1 MIGEDGAMIK
11 PLLAALCALS
21 AAAASPAD
29 AATRNFAITSF
40 DRVRIDGPY
49 RVRLATG
56 VAPFASATGSAQA
69 LDAIALDVQG
79 RTLVVHVNRGAW
91 GGFSGQSAG
100 PVTIDLGTH
109 DLNAAWLNGSG
120 SLAIDR
126 VSGLSFDLSVQ
137 GSGLA
142 SIDQVSVDQ
151 LRVGLGGAASAR
163 LAGSALRL
171 SATVRGASSLD
182 AAALAMKD
190 ITVSAEGPAIVKG
203 AVSGTAKVDAFG
215 VAAVTLTGSPACVVK
230 TQGSAT
236 VEGCRE
242 AQ

>member
-1 MIGEDGAMIK
+1 MTR

-21 AAAASPAD
+21 AAAPAD
-29 AATRNFAITSF
+29 AASRNFAITSF

-49 RVRLATG
+49 RVHLATG
-56 VAPFASATGSAQA
+56 VPPFASATGSAQA

-79 RTLVVHVNRGAW
+79 RTLVIHVNRGTW
-91 GGFSGQSAG
+91 GGYSGQSTG

-109 DLNAAWLNGSG
+109 DLTAAWLNGSG
-120 SLAIDR
+120 SVAIDR
-126 VSGLSFDLSVQ
+126 VSGLSFELSVEC
-137 GSGLA
+137 SGLD
-142 SIDQVSVDQ
+142 SIDQVVVDQ
-151 LRVGLGGAASAR
+151 LRVNLDGAASAR

-171 SATVRGASSLD
+171 NAIVRGSSSLD
-182 AAALAMKD
+182 AAALAIKD
-190 ITVSAEGPAIVKG
+190 VTVDAEGPAIVKA

-215 VAAVTLTGSPACVVK
+215 VAAVTLTGSPACTVR

-242 AQ
+242 AR